1 MTRLI
6 APIVA
11 LVLLALVG
19 SGVALAQ
26 EATPGA
32 GADLFPITPD
42 PADCT
47 VEPRSADELLALWYG
62 PGGSAVAAAT
72 PAAETDAT
80 EITIPVGSPADDAT
94 TAAAVATVQD
104 VFACF
109 AAGDALRAYALFT
122 DDLARQFG
130 PEPGTPREE
139 AEAFLAAPLEE
150 ATPEGEGEAVGGDA
164 AEGQIVA
171 VTDVMELADGR
182 VGAFA
187 VDRSEGELSTVYVIF
202 ERQGDRLLADE
213 IFEFGTGGE
222 EGETASTA

>member
-1 MTRLI
+1 M
-6 APIVA
+6 
-11 LVLLALVG
+11 
-19 SGVALAQ
+19 
-26 EATPGA
+26 
-32 GADLFPITPD
+32 
-42 PADCT
+42 
-47 VEPRSADELLALWYG
+47 
-62 PGGSAVAAAT
+62 
-72 PAAETDAT
+72 
-80 EITIPVGSPADDAT
+80 
-94 TAAAVATVQD
+94 QD

-150 ATPEGEGEAVGGDA
+150 ATPEGEAVGGDA

-202 ERQGDRLLADE
+202 ERQEDRLLADE
-213 IFEFGTGGE
+213 VFEFGTGGE
-222 EGETASTA
+222 EGEGTPTA